1 MKNKWFSFA
10 LILLASTAHAR
21 HFTEIE
27 FEGLEATKQATL
39 EDLLPRALPAEIS
52 DDELRE
58 FSRRVKNLGL
68 FDQVT
73 TSEEGSK
80 IKVVLKH
87 KSTLSPIVSF
97 SSGKT
102 LEDSSATFGLVDYD
116 GFGRATRVG
125 AKIAY
130 AERGI
135 NFAAWID
142 EHTYS
147 PNSWAQEIEVYR
159 TSSGFRFQDGST
171 SWSRNRLG
179 GFLEWVTPFKYG
191 SRVIYE
197 IQPSIYYENF
207 SNTNGQ
213 NPRDGYYFGSLFEVI
228 YDAYKW
234 DDLAPHGYKAVLELR
249 PGYFTDGSFRG
260 EMRGKFSAA
269 HSFSDRTAFTMFL
282 NSNIVNSGNVN
293 HSILIGS
300 QQGVRG
306 LPDSLYRCSFVN
318 YGNFE
323 LRHSI
328 GIAPR
333 LFLQPTLFADAAV
346 FQPMNSGGSVESWV
360 QAISTGA
367 GLRIVPT
374 GLTQLL
380 ARLDVAKLHLPN
392 DAWMVQFGITQYF

>member
-1 MKNKWFSFA
+1 MKNKWFNFA

-21 HFTEIE
+21 NFTAIE

-39 EDLLPRALPAEIS
+39 EDLLPRVLPAEIS
-52 DDELRE
+52 EDELRE

-102 LEDSSATFGLVDYD
+102 LEDSSATLGLVDYD

-125 AKIAY
+125 AKVAY

-147 PNSWAQEIEVYR
+147 PNSWAREIEAYR
-159 TSSGFRFQDGST
+159 TSSGFRFQDSST

-179 GFLEWVTPFKYG
+179 GFVEWVTPFKYG

-197 IQPSIYYENF
+197 IQPSVYYENF

-213 NPRDGYYFGSLFEVI
+213 NPRDGYYLGSLFEVI

-234 DDLAPHGYKAVLELR
+234 DDLTPHGYKAVLELR

-260 EMRGKFSAA
+260 EVRGKFSAA
-269 HSFSDRTAFTMFL
+269 HAFSDRTAFTMFL

-333 LFLQPTLFADAAV
+333 WFLQPTLFADTAV
-346 FQPMNSGGSVESWV
+346 FQPMNSDGSVGSWV
-360 QAISTGA
+360 QALSTGA
-367 GLRIVPT
+367 GVRLVPT

-392 DAWMVQFGITQYF
+392 DTWLVQFGITQYF